1 MQICIRTGLFMEA
14 LEREGEIGAGVSKMG
29 VRAAEVGGRR

>member
-1 MQICIRTGLFMEA
+1 MQICIETGLFMEA
-14 LEREGEIGAGVSKMG
+14 LEREGKTGAGGSEMG